1 VGKDIAICPAF
12 REERGTRCARRA
24 KRVIAFADGGE
35 VDGGEPAR
43 CWRVEIWAARV
54 GPDKPPMNRLGW
66 IMVTT
71 PSSFACMPRLRPRPA
86 RRSTA
91 AVRSCHANRT
101 GLAVEA
107 ALYRPCAL
115 RWFNS
120 TGPYISTVP
129 QRVTL
134 MQFDCGSTLVRLRS
148 IIASHHFLLLRHQQQ
163 EENENDNESRK
174 ENEIFEMSVQDISY
188 YSLPFQIVDID

>member
-24 KRVIAFADGGE
+24 ERVIAFADGGE

-129 QRVTL
+129 QRV
-134 MQFDCGSTLVRLRS
+134 SS
-148 IIASHHFLLLRHQQQ
+148 IVGLPWSDWGLSSPPTTFSSSDINNKKKMKMTTNQ
-163 EENENDNESRK
+163 EK
-174 ENEIFEMSVQDISY
+174 KMKY
-188 YSLPFQIVDID
+188 LK